1 MSFFDLN
8 NIAFTALNYPM
19 SWVELIAV
27 LAGIAAVW
35 LSAREHIANWAIGI
49 VNIVCSFF
57 LFYKTGFYSDAF
69 LQIFFLITNFYGWFL
84 WSRRDTS
91 TAEHL
96 VKISYL
102 AINQQVMTAVAITVA
117 SVGFG

>member
-35 LSAREHIANWAIGI
+35 LSAREHIANWR
-49 VNIVCSFF
+49 SEEH
-57 LFYKTGFYSDAF
+57 TSE
-69 LQIFFLITNFYGWFL
+69 LQ
-84 WSRRDTS
+84 SPC
-91 TAEHL
+91 
-96 VKISYL
+96 
-102 AINQQVMTAVAITVA
+102 
-117 SVGFG
+117 